1 MAMTIEY
8 KTFSFKVDGTDD
20 KGLIRGYAS
29 TFGNI
34 DYGMD
39 VVDKGA
45 FRKSIKETKGKI
57 PILADHRPADHIGW
71 NERAEED
78 DKGLWVEGSLIL
90 SVAKAKEK
98 YDLTKKALEIGAPM
112 GLSIGYMTIKSE
124 PDREKPIVRRLKEVK
139 LFEYSIVTF
148 PMNVEAMITS
158 AKSMGNIDKARLL
171 IQECKLQGI
180 AKEDLEAALQ
190 YEAANQD
197 FDPTNLGQSIDN
209 LINLIRS

>member
-1 MAMTIEY
+1 MGMKIEY
-8 KTFSFKVDGTDD
+8 KTFSFKVDGTDE

-45 FRKSIKETKGKI
+45 FKKSIKETRGKI
-57 PILADHRPADHIGW
+57 PILADHRASEHIGW

-90 SVAKAKEK
+90 TVAKAREK

-124 PDREKPIVRRLKEVK
+124 PDREKPIVRRLKELK

-158 AKSMGNIDKARLL
+158 AKSMGNIDKAQLL
-171 IQECKLQGI
+171 IQQCKQQGI
-180 AKEDLEAALQ
+180 AREDLEAALQ
-190 YEAANQD
+190 IEAAHQEY
-197 FDPTNLGQSIDN
+197 DPTNLSQSLDN
-209 LINLIRS
+209 LLNLIRS